1 LSVEISRA
9 EAAEASIALELS
21 SEVSSII
28 ANTDLTAIDSFAE
41 VVANMSS
48 EIVRAESVEA
58 ILAADLSSEVSR
70 AESAELSIA
79 TDFANIY
86 VKKNAVVG
94 VANGTLKAF
103 TFANAVRVNS
113 EALYLNGILQ
123 SVGDDYTV
131 TTNVSGLITG
141 IEFIVAPDVDS
152 SVKSYGVY

>member
-1 LSVEISRA
+1 
-9 EAAEASIALELS
+9 
-21 SEVSSII
+21 
-28 ANTDLTAIDSFAE
+28 
-41 VVANMSS
+41 MSS

-58 ILAADLSSEVSR
+58 ILSADLSTEVSR

-86 VKKNAVVG
+86 VKKNGVVG
-94 VANGTLKAF
+94 VANGTLTTF
-103 TFANAVRVNS
+103 TFANAVRINS

-131 TTNVSGLITG
+131 SISEGFVTG
-141 IEFIVAPDVDS
+141 VEFIVAPDVDS